1 MDWFMIAFIGFLC
14 VLFAYYIER
23 QIHDPGIKMFPFNAV
38 DEYRVEM
45 PSQEVQGQTAAQ

>member
-1 MDWFMIAFIGFLC
+1 MIAFVGFLC
-14 VLFAYYIER
+14 VLIAYYIER
-23 QIHDPGIKMFPFNAV
+23 QINDPGIKMFPFNAV